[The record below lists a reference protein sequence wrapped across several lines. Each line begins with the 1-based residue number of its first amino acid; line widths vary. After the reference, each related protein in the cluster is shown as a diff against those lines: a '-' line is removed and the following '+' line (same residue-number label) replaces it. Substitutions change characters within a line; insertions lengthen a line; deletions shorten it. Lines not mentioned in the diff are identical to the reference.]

1 MMQSESKRAGGA
13 RGIPG
18 WLPSKRI
25 LIAAVLVAE
34 VAVLASVAFSATSGP
49 SHGLVV
55 REGAASLTMV
65 DQRNVVGVVTVQRV
79 VSPVDGWV
87 IVQADWNEGVP
98 DALLGSRW
106 VPAGESHDITIGL
119 DPRQPTPRRIFV
131 TLLADR
137 GKPDVLEFVP
147 ASRPGVADVL
157 GIGADLGATAGT
169 VTRDQPV
176 VSGALLVSAHVDVVP
191 LSFAVGP
198 GQAFVAESTRTADAD
213 VVVIPRVVAPAQ
225 SWVAISLEATAGE
238 SGGVLGTKLVSA
250 GDHRDVAV
258 PLNVRLGPS
267 PVIATL
273 HVDLGRQGRFDFSPT
288 DLGNS
293 IDQPYVAGG
302 RTVSAPVRFAR

>member
-1 MMQSESKRAGGA
+1 VRRSERGRVGRAS
-13 RGIPG
+13 GILG
-18 WLPSKRI
+18 WFPSKRI
-25 LIAAVLVAE
+25 LIAAALVVE
-34 VAVLASVAFSATSGP
+34 IAVLWAVAFSATSGP
-49 SHGLVV
+49 SDGLVV
-55 REGAASLTMV
+55 PAGSASITMV
-65 DQRNVVGVVTVQRV
+65 DQRNVVGAVTVERVVT
-79 VSPVDGWV
+79 PIEGWV
-87 IVQADWNEGVP
+87 VVQADWNEGVP
-98 DALLGSRW
+98 DALLGSRR
-106 VPAGESHDITIGL
+106 VPAGESHNVTIGL

-131 TLLADR
+131 TLLGDR
-137 GKPDVLEFVP
+137 GRPGILEFS
-147 ASRPGVADVL
+147 AANRPGVVDML
-157 GIGADLGATAGT
+157 GMGSDLGSAVAETKDKPIIAGDT
-169 VTRDQPV
+169 
-176 VSGALLVSAHVDVVP
+176 LVSTHVDVVP

-213 VVVIPRVVAPAQ
+213 TVVIPRVVAPAQ
-225 SWVAISLEATAGE
+225 SWVAISLEATSGQ

-250 GDHRDVAV
+250 GDHRDVVV

>member
-1 MMQSESKRAGGA
+1 
-13 RGIPG
+13 
-18 WLPSKRI
+18 
-25 LIAAVLVAE
+25 
-34 VAVLASVAFSATSGP
+34 VLAVVALSAKPGP
-49 SHGLVV
+49 GYGVV
-55 REGAASLTMV
+55 VPAGSASITIA
-65 DQRNVVGVVTVQRV
+65 DQRNVVSAVRAERVVT
-79 VSPVDGWV
+79 PIAGWV
-87 IVQADWNEGVP
+87 VVQADWNEGVP

-106 VPAGESHDITIGL
+106 IPAGESRNVTIGL

-137 GKPDVLEFVP
+137 GRPDVLDFAGEE
-147 ASRPGVADVL
+147 RLGVVDIFGMGSGLSSAEAKDKPIIA
-157 GIGADLGATAGT
+157 GDTA
-169 VTRDQPV
+169 
-176 VSGALLVSAHVDVVP
+176 VSAHVDVVP

-198 GQAFVAESTRTADAD
+198 GQAFIAESTRTADAD
-213 VVVIPRVVAPAQ
+213 MVVIPRVVAPAQ
-225 SWVAISLEATAGE
+225 SWLAISLETTSGQ

-273 HVDLGRQGRFDFSPT
+273 HVDLGKQGRFDFSPT

-302 RTVSAPVRFAR
+302 RAVSAPVRFAR

>member
-1 MMQSESKRAGGA
+1 M
-13 RGIPG
+13 
-18 WLPSKRI
+18 
-25 LIAAVLVAE
+25 LVAE
-34 VAVLASVAFSATSGP
+34 VALLSAVAFLATSRP
-49 SHGLVV
+49 SDGLVV
-55 REGAASLTMV
+55 PAGSASITMA
-65 DQRNVVGVVTVQRV
+65 DQRNVVGAVTVERVVT
-79 VSPVDGWV
+79 PVEGWV
-87 IVQADWNEGVP
+87 VVQADWNEGVP
-98 DALLGSRW
+98 DALLGSSRI
-106 VPAGESHDITIGL
+106 PAGESRNVTIGL

-131 TLLADR
+131 TLLGDR
-137 GKPDVLEFVP
+137 GQPDVLEFV
-147 ASRPGVADVL
+147 AENRSGVVNML
-157 GIGADLGATAGT
+157 GLGTAGA
-169 VTRDQPV
+169 VTRDKPIIA
-176 VSGALLVSAHVDVVP
+176 GGMLVSTHVDVVP

-198 GQAFVAESTRTADAD
+198 GQAFVAESTRTAEAD

-225 SWVAISLEATAGE
+225 SWVAISLEATSGQ

-250 GDHRDVAV
+250 GDHRDVSV

>member
-1 MMQSESKRAGGA
+1 M
-13 RGIPG
+13 
-18 WLPSKRI
+18 
-25 LIAAVLVAE
+25 LVAE
-34 VAVLASVAFSATSGP
+34 VAVLSAVAFSASPGP
-49 SHGLVV
+49 SDGLVV
-55 REGAASLTMV
+55 PAGSASITMA
-65 DQRNVVGVVTVQRV
+65 DQRNVVGAVTVERVVT
-79 VSPVDGWV
+79 PVEGWV
-87 IVQADWNEGVP
+87 VVQADWNEGVP
-98 DALLGSRW
+98 DALLGSRR
-106 VPAGESHDITIGL
+106 VPAGESRNVTIGL

-131 TLLADR
+131 TLLSDR
-137 GKPDVLEFVP
+137 GQPHVLEFV
-147 ASRPGVADVL
+147 AENRLGVVNML
-157 GIGADLGATAGT
+157 GLGTAGA
-169 VTRDQPV
+169 VTKDKPIV
-176 VSGALLVSAHVDVVP
+176 AGGMLVSAHVDVVP

-213 VVVIPRVVAPAQ
+213 TLVIPRVVAPAQ
-225 SWVAISLEATAGE
+225 SWLAISLETTSGQ

-273 HVDLGRQGRFDFSPT
+273 HVDLGRQGQFDFSPT